1 MAYKQKGWSPFTKTD
16 DKKKKSKI
24 DKMIELEKNM
34 DYSGWEGSDAQK
46 ASNNRS
52 SIQEHQKS
60 LKQLYKMKEKEK
72 KKSSWKPVN
81 EPTPGWKPLRD
92 LTPDEKKVFNNFN
105 PGPKPKI
112 FKKEKTKPRKVKR
125 HFKKGKK

>member
-34 DYSGWEGSDAQK
+34 DYSGWEGSGAQK
-46 ASNNRS
+46 AANNRS

-72 KKSSWKPVN
+72 NKSSWEPVN
-81 EPTPGWKPLRD
+81 KSTPGWKPLSD
-92 LTPDEKKVFNNFN
+92 LTSDEKKVFDNFN
-105 PGPKPKI
+105 PGPKPET
-112 FKKEKTKPRKVKR
+112 FKKTKLRKVKKR
-125 HFKKGKK
+125 KK

>member
-1 MAYKQKGWSPFTKTD
+1 MAYKQKGWSPFTRTD

-24 DKMIELEKNM
+24 DKMIEVEKNM

-72 KKSSWKPVN
+72 NKSSWKP
-81 EPTPGWKPLRD
+81 LSD
-92 LTPDEKKVFNNFN
+92 LTSDEKKVFNNFN
-105 PGPKPKI
+105 PGPKPET

-125 HFKKGKK
+125 LFKK